1 MSVLKLLLR
10 AGLLL
15 TGMTTA
21 SQEPSDPVVN
31 VVATVD
37 RNQVQIADPFELTIR
52 ASAPNETTISFPE
65 FDKQIGAF
73 DIVEAGQI
81 TKSADESDSDQQQ
94 WSQTFVLETIDSGEF
109 EIPSIEVSV
118 SDAAGS
124 RILRTDPV
132 MVSVASVVETNADL
146 TKFNDIAGL
155 IDVEEPQ
162 PNSSNLLWIVAVV
175 GVAIAALGLC
185 GLLVANR
192 PATLKTSTVWAL
204 GNLDRAG
211 GNFAQVES
219 ILRGF
224 LEEKLELPA
233 ASLPA
238 ASLIGAL
245 ESRRVDAKQI
255 TDVKEILSVSE
266 RVKFGGLELS
276 EQQNARLNESAR
288 ALIEQL
294 GATDL
299 ATSDQK
305 EAV

>member
-1 MSVLKLLLR
+1 MSVLKLLLL

-73 DIVEAGQI
+73 DIVKVGQI

-118 SDAAGS
+118 TDAAGS

-132 MVSVASVVETNADL
+132 TVSVASVVETNADL
-146 TKFNDIAGL
+146 AKFNDIAGL
-155 IDVEEPQ
+155 FDVEEPQ
-162 PNSSNLLWIVAVV
+162 PTSSNLIWIVAA

-185 GLLVANR
+185 GLLIAKR
-192 PATLKTSTVWAL
+192 PAASETSTVWAL

-211 GNFAQVES
+211 GDFAQVES

-245 ESRRVDAKQI
+245 ESQRVDAKQI
-255 TDVKEILSVSE
+255 VGVKEILSVSE

-276 EQQNARLNESAR
+276 EQQSARLNESAR
-288 ALIEQL
+288 TLIEQL

>member
-1 MSVLKLLLR
+1 MSVLKLLLL

-73 DIVEAGQI
+73 DIVKVGQI

-94 WSQTFVLETIDSGEF
+94 WSQIFVLETIDSGEF

-162 PNSSNLLWIVAVV
+162 PTSSNLLWIVAV

-185 GLLVANR
+185 GLLIANR
-192 PATLKTSTVWAL
+192 PAALETSTVWAL

-211 GNFAQVES
+211 GDFAQVES

-255 TDVKEILSVSE
+255 VGVKEILSVSE